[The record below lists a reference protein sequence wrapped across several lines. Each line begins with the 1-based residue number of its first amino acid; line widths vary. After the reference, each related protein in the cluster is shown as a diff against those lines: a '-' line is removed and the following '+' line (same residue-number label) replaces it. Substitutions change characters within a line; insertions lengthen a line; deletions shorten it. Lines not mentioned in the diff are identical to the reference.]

1 MSLTDR
7 ITGKVREI
15 AATAAGQLQA
25 FASAPLIQNV
35 GRASPGVSLTQDT
48 AAQKVV
54 ESREALFGRVAT
66 RLGPVPSFVSTHPL
80 RGLTPKRVSSIH
92 NEVMIAGWMLNKA
105 CLDEDLLLGDSHLRS
120 QDSSFRDSIVGA
132 PWSIEPADD
141 SELARQVADYQTAV
155 FRNCYGFK
163 KACRRLLYG
172 NLAGY
177 ALEEAVYEDRATR
190 FRLGKGYVTVEC
202 PTPVDFEWV
211 GNRHTRFNLAAGDQ
225 LELDTGGGHIVPPA
239 SKFLRYEANDDFQLR
254 RRGYAYTAIW
264 LSMVKQNAWMRAA
277 VMLDIWGIR
286 GPWGK
291 ASKDLWEDKTRL
303 QEMITAIQEW
313 GTGKGVVVTEDF
325 TIEASSSGVT
335 GDIRE
340 MHMALISA
348 INAEESKL
356 INASTLTTDPGEHGS
371 YGLSDTHADSK
382 AARVQGS
389 EVNLSDCVA
398 QWMPHALRVACYRI
412 NPDGSFGDV
421 NPRGLSAVLGAQP
434 EDVIALSGRPRWR
447 VQREMSPK
455 DRMDLYIK
463 AVNDLGMSLDD
474 EAPYQDFGLKK
485 ARDGAEPL
493 KGRTVLVKGGDLATA
508 TADAQQ
514 GVLNP
519 KEETDSRKES

>member
-54 ESREALFGRVAT
+54 ESREALFGRVSS
-66 RLGPVPSFVSTHPL
+66 RLGPVPSFVSTHPM
-80 RGLTPKRVSSIH
+80 RGITPKRVAAIH
-92 NEVMIAGWMLNKA
+92 SEVLIAGWMLNKA
-105 CLDEDLLLGDSHLRS
+105 CLDEDLLLADSHLRS

-190 FRLGKGYVTVEC
+190 FRLGDSYVTVEC

-211 GNRHTRFNLAAGDQ
+211 GNRHTRFNLAAGDR
-225 LELDTGGGHIVPPA
+225 LELDTGGGHIVPPPV
-239 SKFLRYEANDDFQLR
+239 KYVCYEANDDFQLR

-291 ASKDLWEDKTRL
+291 ATKELWEDKTRL

-389 EVNLSDCVA
+389 EVNLSDCIA
-398 QWMPHALRVACYRI
+398 RWMPHALRVACYRI

-421 NPRGLSAVLGAQP
+421 NPRGLAAVLGAKP
-434 EDVIALSGRPRWR
+434 ERVIALSGRPRWR

-463 AVNDLGMSLDD
+463 GVNDLGMALDE